1 VSAVTAEEHTL
12 RLMLRQIQYEAD
24 GVVSLLLTDPAGT
37 PLPAWRPGAH
47 LALELPSGLVRQY
60 SLCGDPSDRTG
71 YRVAVLREDGG
82 RGGSKEIHTGL
93 PVGTQLTVRGPRNHF
108 ELAESDA
115 YVFIAGGIGITPI
128 LAMMRSLAG
137 HKRWELHYGGRTLTS
152 MAFLDQLAEFGGN
165 VEVVPQDRDGLLDIE
180 GILAGVKP
188 DALVYCCGPEPL
200 LTAVRKR
207 CEELGIAGRLHIER
221 FSASEEALAEAE
233 AARSGDGFEVELART
248 DRVVWVESGRTVLDT
263 LRDVLPEL
271 PSSCE
276 EGVCGTC
283 EVHVLDGIPEHHDQI
298 LSDAEREEGMSMFI
312 CVSRSKSSRIVLD
325 L

>member
-1 VSAVTAEEHTL
+1 MTTEEHTL
-12 RLMLRQIQYEAD
+12 RLLLRQIQYEAD

-47 LALELPSGLVRQY
+47 LELELPSGLVRQY

-82 RGGSKEIHTGL
+82 RGGSKEIHTAL

-115 YVFIAGGIGITPI
+115 YVFIAGGVGITPI

-152 MAFLDQLAEFGGN
+152 MAFLGQLAEYGGN
-165 VEVVPQDRDGLLDIE
+165 VEIVPQDREGLLDIE

-200 LTAVRKR
+200 LTTVRKR

-221 FSASEEALAEAE
+221 FSSSEEALAEAE

-312 CVSRSKSSRIVLD
+312 CVSRSKSPRIVLD